1 MALTRC
7 FFIACQIIQLE
18 SVGFYERRM
27 LRKKII
33 KNRFHVI
40 IAVLGFT
47 INALRFRNKIAIS
60 STKRW
65 QIVVT
70 LVLIKELRFLTLMN
84 LQ

>member
-27 LRKKII
+27 LRKK
-33 KNRFHVI
+33 I